1 MSSCT
6 AHIEELCDPKDR
18 ISDFGAEWRQ
28 FRLVVGAPDAEAKFE
43 YWKKKAAEQSTNA
56 GTYPTLFAFH
66 GSPTQNWHS
75 VRYETI
81 IGAKGMFDAVWQI
94 IRHGLWHKTIA
105 HGRAHG
111 NGA

>member
-1 MSSCT
+1 MATLALVNFQPAMPYNLLGPTNGGNRCVSSCT

-28 FRLVVGAPDAEAKFE
+28 FRLVVGAPDAEAKFD

-56 GTYPTLFAFH
+56 TNYPTLFAFH

-75 VRYETI
+75 VR
-81 IGAKGMFDAVWQI
+81 
-94 IRHGLWHKTIA
+94 
-105 HGRAHG
+105 
-111 NGA
+111 